1 MTEVSTT
8 MTVSRRHSQALGA
21 QSMPDEFETL
31 FQEHWE
37 RLCRILYRLSGDW
50 DEAQDLAL
58 EAFVRLYQQPAPPA
72 ANPGGWL
79 YRVATNLGLNA
90 LRARRRREQYETQA
104 GVEALQAEA
113 PQDPAL
119 AAESRLERRQVRA
132 ALEHMKPREAQI
144 LLLRY
149 SGLSYVELAAALD
162 VSPSSVGSL
171 LARAEQSFEKLYEG

>member
-8 MTVSRRHSQALGA
+8 MTVSRRHSQALEA
-21 QSMPDEFETL
+21 QSASDEFETL

-37 RLCRILYRLSGDW
+37 RLCRVLYRLSGDW

-58 EAFVRLYQQPAPPA
+58 ETFMRLYRQPAPPA

-90 LRARRRREQYETQA
+90 LRARRRREQYEIEA
-104 GVEALQAEA
+104 GVEALQAETY
-113 PQDPAL
+113 QDPAL
-119 AAESRLERRQVRA
+119 TAEQRLERQQVRA
-132 ALEHMKPREAQI
+132 ALERMKPREAQI

-149 SGLSYVELAAALD
+149 SGLSYAEIAAALD
-162 VSPSSVGSL
+162 VAPASVGSL
-171 LARAEQSFEKLYEG
+171 LARAEQSFEKFYPG